1 MTLEERLLEQAHQLG
16 FDLAGI
22 AAAQPSDQYVLYRA
36 WLEAGYAG
44 ELAYLYKHAEA
55 RRDLSQLYA
64 PAQAVVM
71 VALNYN
77 PGPEAPS
84 GGLAR
89 YARTADYHLVL
100 RERLKKLGG
109 WLREQVPEAWGR
121 VCVDTAPLLE
131 RDFARRAG
139 LGWQAK
145 NTMLIHPR
153 LGSWFVLGALLVN
166 LPLQPSAPFTKMHC
180 GTCTRCLDACPTGAF
195 VAPQVLDARRCISTW
210 TIELRRPLHNHE
222 ATQLHGWLFGCDIC
236 QEVCP
241 WNRKAPRAELL
252 VPRQDLVGLDP
263 AELLLLD
270 EAAFR
275 ARFEGTAL
283 YPRPGRP
290 VVLRNAALLL
300 GQAGDPAALTVL
312 RRAAAEDEALI
323 AEAARWAIARIE
335 AKTSPQESIAIPLL
349 SGNQSAESSQEPS
362 CNAEP
367 TSTP

>member
-1 MTLEERLLEQAHQLG
+1 MTLEERLLEQAYQLG

-22 AAAQPSDQYVLYRA
+22 ASAQPSDQYVLYRA

-55 RRDLSQLYA
+55 RRDLSQVYA
-64 PAQAVVM
+64 QAQAVVM

-100 RERLKKLGG
+100 RERLKRLGS
-109 WLREQVPEAWGR
+109 WLQEQVPEAWGR

-166 LPLQPSAPFTKMHC
+166 LPLKASAPFTPRHC

-210 TIELRRPLHNHE
+210 TIELRRPLHDHE

-241 WNRKAPRAELL
+241 WNRKAPHARLL
-252 VPRQDLVGLDP
+252 LPRDDLVGLDP
-263 AELLLLD
+263 AELLTLD

-283 YPRPGRP
+283 YPRPGRS

-300 GQAGDPAALTVL
+300 GQAGDPAALDVL
-312 RRAAAEDEALI
+312 RHAARESEPLI
-323 AEAARWAIARIE
+323 AGAAQWAIARIE
-335 AKTSPQESIAIPLL
+335 AKTSARGIP
-349 SGNQSAESSQEPS
+349 SNQSAESSQEPS